1 MKILAPLRG
10 VTIRMFR
17 HVFAKPIVEAG
28 FTEAITPFVS
38 ANAGVDPS
46 KDRELKFDPDFP
58 LKVTPQF
65 IGKDPGALRF
75 CLRRII
81 DMGYDTADLN
91 VGCPFPMVRNK
102 GRGSGLMKTP
112 DILRGMLQAGCE
124 TMGDGRFSAK
134 VRLGVDGPHELFEL
148 MPIFNEF
155 PLRFVTVHA
164 RYAKQMY
171 EGACDWRE
179 FEAVASLSKVPVV
192 KNGDLPPDVAEGM
205 VGRSFLRDLAIRPDI
220 TELLER
226 YIKETKTELFGD
238 KPVVG
243 RLKELISYFAENPS
257 WKRRWQTVKLARSL
271 DELAAVLCL
280 SDVGRPHV

>member
-17 HVFAKPIVEAG
+17 HVFAGPIVEAG

-46 KDRELKFDPDFP
+46 KDRELKFDPAFP

-65 IGKDPGALRF
+65 IGKDPNALRF
-75 CLRRII
+75 CLQRII

-112 DILRGMLQAGCE
+112 DVLRGMLEVGCV

-134 VRLGVDGPHELFEL
+134 VRLGVDGPNELFEI

-155 PLRFVTVHA
+155 PLRFVTIHA

-171 EGACDWRE
+171 EGACDWHE
-179 FEAVASLSKVPVV
+179 FDAVASLSKAPVV
-192 KNGDLPPDVAEGM
+192 KNGDLPADVIEGM
-205 VGRSFLRDLAIRPDI
+205 VGRSFLRGLAARSDI
-220 TELLER
+220 AELLEC
-226 YIKETKTELFGD
+226 YIEQSKLELFGD

-243 RLKELISYFAENPS
+243 RLKELISYFAQDSS
-257 WKRRWQTVKLARSL
+257 WKRRWQTIKLARSL
-271 DELAAVLCL
+271 DELKLAL
-280 SDVGRPHV
+280 